1 MSDEQMPVKIAGDT
15 HLATLAQIS
24 QLDITGVEA
33 FRGGR
38 TPAGVFHWR
47 VKECNLGDREFNDS
61 ESETGKTRRPYVE
74 LILEATNVESLA
86 LKDQDP
92 AEFIGIE
99 HRELMI
105 VRDFNRDVG
114 RYIALLEDS
123 GFTFRGNLAD
133 TCDAFQGHEFI
144 APVKHTTDRND
155 KDRVYA
161 NLVYDKV
168 APMVGAAPATPT
180 APAAAL
186 TGLQAAATPPAP
198 AVEGQPAAATA
209 VPAAG
214 IALPAAG

>member
-24 QLDITGVEA
+24 QLDITGVDA

-61 ESETGKTRRPYVE
+61 ESESGKTRRPYIE
-74 LILEATNVESLA
+74 LLLEASNVESLA
-86 LKDQDP
+86 DKSLDP
-92 AEFIGIE
+92 AEYIGTE

-114 RYIALLEDS
+114 RFIALLEDS

-144 APVKHTTDRND
+144 APVKHTADRND
-155 KDRVYA
+155 KDRIYA
-161 NLVYDKV
+161 NLMYDKV
-168 APMVGAAPATPT
+168 APMVGAAPAAPAT
-180 APAAAL
+180 PAAAL
-186 TGLQAAATPPAP
+186 TGLAAAAP
-198 AVEGQPAAATA
+198 AAAPAAATG
-209 VPAAG
+209 VS
-214 IALPAAG
+214 LPAATG